1 MHESARKK
9 MHTGKLKKNE
19 PLLEHTGRAR
29 GLSASW
35 GNSVLSELYIAVL
48 PSMATGRRE
57 MQFHPI

>member
-1 MHESARKK
+1 